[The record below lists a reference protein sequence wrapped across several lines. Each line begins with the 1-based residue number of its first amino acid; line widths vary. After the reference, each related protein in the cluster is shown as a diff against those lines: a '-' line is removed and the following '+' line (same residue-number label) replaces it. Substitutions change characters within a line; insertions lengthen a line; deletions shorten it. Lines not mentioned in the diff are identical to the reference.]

1 MMMRK
6 FTIFALMLLSV
17 SIAFAQKVH
26 PIVGLWQQTNVVKLN
41 DGREFLNRL
50 PVYKLVNNDGTY
62 VGILDYVTTISP
74 DDALPSNMP
83 MQTNSTVIAQKG
95 TYEIENDSVYNEFIT
110 DHYLNKA
117 LVITT
122 SKLKYKFCDSQKNL
136 LRIEYYNESLQQWI
150 PEMWTRVVP
159 PQENKVLIENK

>member
-1 MMMRK
+1 MMRK
-6 FTIFALMLLSV
+6 FTMFAIMLLSV

-26 PIVGLWQQTNVVKLN
+26 SIVGLWQQTNVVKLN

-50 PVYKLVNNDGTY
+50 PVYKLINNDGTY
-62 VGILDYVTTISP
+62 VGILDYVTTVSD

-83 MQTNSTVIAQKG
+83 LQTNSTVIAQKG
-95 TYEIENDSVYNEFIT
+95 TYEIENDSVYTEFIT

-117 LVITT
+117 LVVTT
-122 SKLKYKFCDSQKNL
+122 SKLKYKFCDSEKNL
-136 LRIEYYNESLQQWI
+136 LRIEYYNESLEQWI